1 MEKIKVIIKRPDEVV
16 GREERIDN
24 TLEAFQE
31 AVGGYIEALAIL
43 RNPGVVMVMNEDGK
57 ILDLPYNFKIPVDE
71 IRGTVVICGFDGGEF
86 CDLPINWQTWN
97 SILLGWGN

>member
-1 MEKIKVIIKRPDEVV
+1 MEKIKVIIKRPEEVV
-16 GREERIDN
+16 GREERIDK

-31 AVGGYIEALAIL
+31 AVGGYIETLTIL

-57 ILDLPYNFKIPVDE
+57 LDGSHYNFKIPGDQ
-71 IRGTVVICGFDGGEF
+71 IFGTVVICGFDGEEF
-86 CDLPINWQTWN
+86 CDLPIDWQMWN